1 MRKLLSLSLAFC
13 VICASAFGANA
24 AIANAAIARGEIAGI
39 AAAGFAD
46 ALGEVV
52 KSGGVTHSGK
62 TVTDLAQLSNL
73 KARPG
78 DVVSIKLAASMFLK
92 EDGNPLGPVTD
103 AVSYDSLEDAG
114 MSVRQVTS
122 RGEGIAA
129 ATLDESKDGAFI
141 KLEFA
146 QGLAYLNQSFSFSVY
161 LGRNGARETATRIN
175 IKGRVSTDVF
185 EAYAGKNYEDIS
197 GGDGIKAMANI
208 ANFEFYLG
216 RGVSVTRNITRG
228 ITYYGVASNDLA
240 PTDEALYLKY
250 RDLADIYRLQTV
262 NLKTAGNTVRFDLG
276 ETYHIYNTRGEYLGT
291 SDQALPYWTTYY
303 ICFERY
309 PSLDVS

>member
-1 MRKLLSLSLAFC
+1 M
-13 VICASAFGANA
+13 ICAAAFGASA
-24 AIANAAIARGEIAGI
+24 AVAKGEIAGI
-39 AAAGFAD
+39 ATAGFAD

-62 TVTDLAQLSNL
+62 TITDLAQLSNL

-78 DVVSIKLAASMFLK
+78 DVILIKLAASMFIK
-92 EDGNPLGPVTD
+92 EDGKPLGPVTD

-114 MSVRQVTS
+114 MRVRQVTS
-122 RGEGIAA
+122 RGDGIAA
-129 ATLDESKDGAFI
+129 ATLESSGDGASV

-146 QGLAYLNQSFSFSVY
+146 QGLAYLNQSFSFSIY
-161 LGRNGARETATRIN
+161 LGMNGSRETATRIN

-216 RGVSVTRNITRG
+216 QGVSVTRNITRG
-228 ITYYGVASNDLA
+228 ITYYGVAANALA
-240 PTDEALYLKY
+240 PTDEALYLKD

-276 ETYHIYNTRGEYLGT
+276 EIFYIYNTRGEYLGT
-291 SDQALPYWTTYY
+291 SDNALPYWTTYY
-303 ICFERY
+303 ICYEMY
-309 PSLDVS
+309 PSLEVS